1 MPTFDVDVENAT
13 YEVDAP
19 DERTAWAWANIEHRK
34 QKESI
39 AQDVEKMR
47 QGGAVERFGQGA
59 LANVENIGYG
69 LKGIV
74 SDLTPEQQRDVAV
87 NKAFLEGV
95 KGEGIRPENFGSL
108 ATDIASFAV
117 PGGAAVKIARMLP
130 AAMKLAKAAPVLAPL
145 AGETALGAVLS
156 AAYAPEDRETAAL
169 AGGVGGA
176 VGGLASRA
184 LGKVAGGLITPSE
197 EAKQLM
203 KQGVNVPV
211 WKATENRLLRGA
223 VERAKALPITKSFV
237 SGQER
242 ASLEGVNKSWFAN
255 ATPPAPVLDEA
266 GTVLRWEMDKPV
278 KNIGSEGIQELTDKF
293 DDAYKALYKGRVI
306 PIDDT
311 YKQEIRSTINDV
323 KKYYPRVSEEFN
335 AAVTQADDLLRE
347 GTRPIRDLITGKIT
361 KGREGVSPE
370 ALKVSIDSINKRIT
384 EAWNKGE
391 ASLAESLSGVRNSLT
406 DLRVRGLPPEVASM
420 AKPINAAY
428 ANFKQLQKAA
438 QSPVVQREGVI
449 TPDRMLS
456 AIRSTDITPGKS
468 AFARGAARN
477 QPDVVVAARVLGNE
491 LPNVG
496 PGTAEKLLFPGM
508 LMAPSVLGADFG
520 IGAGLAAATSAP
532 GQKFLLGG
540 YGYQKAL
547 QDALRNAAPYF
558 GVGGGLSGYEFS
570 KQE

>member
-39 AQDVEKMR
+39 TQDVEKMR

-69 LKGIV
+69 LKGLV

-95 KGEGIRPENFGSL
+95 KGEGIRAENLGSL

-117 PGGAAVKIARMLP
+117 PGGLAVKGARMLP
-130 AAMKLAKAAPVLAPL
+130 AAMKLAKAAPILAPL
-145 AGETALGAVLS
+145 AGETALTAGLS
-156 AAYAPEDRETAAL
+156 AAYSPEDRGTAAL
-169 AGGVGGA
+169 AGGAGGA

-203 KQGVNVPV
+203 EQGVNVPV
-211 WKATENRLLRGA
+211 WKATENKLLRGA

-242 ASLEGVNKSWFAN
+242 GALESANKTWFSK
-255 ATPPAPVLDEA
+255 ATPPSPVLDEA
-266 GTVLRWEMDKPV
+266 GNVLRWEMDKPV

-570 KQE
+570 K

>member
-1 MPTFDVDVENAT
+1 MPTFDVDVEGST

-19 DERTAWAWANIEHRK
+19 DERTAWAWANIEHKK
-34 QKESI
+34 QKESVT
-39 AQDVEKMR
+39 QDVEKMR
-47 QGGAVERFGQGA
+47 QGSSIERFGQGA

-69 LKGIV
+69 LKGLV
-74 SDLTPEQQRDVAV
+74 SDLTPEQRRDVAV

-95 KGEGIRPENFGSL
+95 KGEGIRAENLGSL
-108 ATDIASFAV
+108 AADVASFAA
-117 PGGAAVKIARMLP
+117 PGGLAVKGARMLP
-130 AAMKLAKAAPVLAPL
+130 AAMKLAKAAPILAPL
-145 AGETALGAVLS
+145 AGETALGAGLS
-156 AAYAPEDRETAAL
+156 AAYSPEDRGQAAMFGGAGGAAGYGL
-169 AGGVGGA
+169 TRALGEVAGGV
-176 VGGLASRA
+176 
-184 LGKVAGGLITPSE
+184 ITPTE

-203 KQGVNVPV
+203 EQGVNVPV
-211 WKATENRLLRGA
+211 WKATANRLLRGA

-242 ASLEGVNKSWFAN
+242 AALENVNKNWFAK
-255 ATPPAPVLDEA
+255 ATPPSPVLDEA
-266 GTVLRWEMDKPV
+266 GGVLRWETDKPV
-278 KNIGSEGIQELTDKF
+278 TSIGSEGLQELTDKF

-306 PIDDT
+306 PVDDA
-311 YKQEIRSTINDV
+311 YKQEILSTTKDV

-347 GTRPIRDLITGKIT
+347 GTRPFRDPITGQIR

-370 ALKVSIDSINKRIT
+370 AIKVSIDSLNKRIT
-384 EAWNKGE
+384 EAWNRGE
-391 ASLAESLSGVRNSLT
+391 ANLAESLSGVRDSLT

-438 QSPVVQREGVI
+438 QSPVVQREGII

-477 QPDVVVAARVLGNE
+477 QPDVVSAAKVLGSE

-508 LMAPSVLGADFG
+508 LMTPSILGADFG

-532 GQKFLLGG
+532 GQRFLLGG

-547 QDALRNAAPYF
+547 QDALRQNIAPYA
-558 GVGGGLSGYEFS
+558 GVGGGFLGYKYS
-570 KQE
+570 K